1 MFYFRAK
8 SFEKSDA
15 YKKAYTPGSKD
26 QVVTKQP
33 GKNSHVH
40 LSAIFGNYIKILI
53 HRFRLLF
60 VSGHFLKR
68 SFHVCCKYLQLH
80 FWNTVCPHNIH
91 PPPRIVSKLIVSV
104 CHKYSR
110 RI

>member
-1 MFYFRAK
+1 MSFYFVTCSVPDIFMLYFRAK

-33 GKNSHVH
+33 GKNSPVH

-53 HRFRLLF
+53 HRLH
-60 VSGHFLKR
+60 GYC
-68 SFHVCCKYLQLH
+68 SFQVT
-80 FWNTVCPHNIH
+80 F
-91 PPPRIVSKLIVSV
+91 
-104 CHKYSR
+104 
-110 RI
+110 